1 MKKTKLRKGNYHF
14 NLDTD
19 RDGVFDWKDCAPFNP
34 RKQHKGPSEF
44 PLHDLSETYVQVT
57 KNAVAQY
64 KNEKEMIRI
73 ASAVIKARMS
83 ERYQQPR
90 GMWDLRPQPVRT
102 FSSGFRIHPRGD
114 FVHVLDESTSVYF
127 FADITNYLDEL
138 RSFKMDGRYM
148 KGYPATPPLLFL
160 AITALDKEM
169 IGPLEIDSL
178 IDYAHRHNRLSK
190 KKRKK

>member
-1 MKKTKLRKGNYHF
+1 MKKTKLRKSNYHF

-19 RDGVFDWKDCAPFNP
+19 RDGVFDWKDCQPFNP
-34 RKQHKGPSEF
+34 KKQHKGPPEF

-64 KNEKEMIRI
+64 KNEREMIKV
-73 ASAVIKARMS
+73 ANAVIKARMS

-102 FSSGFRIHPRGD
+102 FSSGFRIHSRGNL
-114 FVHVLDESTSVYF
+114 VHVLDELTGVYF
-127 FADITNYLDEL
+127 FADITEYLDEL

-148 KGYPATPPLLFL
+148 KGYPAVPPLLFL
-160 AITALDKEM
+160 AITALDKEK
-169 IGPLEIDSL
+169 IGPLAIDTL
-178 IDYAHRHNRLSK
+178 ISYAHEHNKLK
-190 KKRKK
+190 KARKR